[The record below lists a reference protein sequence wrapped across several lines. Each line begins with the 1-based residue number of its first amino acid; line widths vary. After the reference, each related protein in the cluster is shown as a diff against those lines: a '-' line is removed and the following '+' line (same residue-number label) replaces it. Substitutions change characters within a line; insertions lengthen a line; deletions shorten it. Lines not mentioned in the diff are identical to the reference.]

1 MQHIS
6 HKRDRNFTETYEV
19 ENLCPSVVQI
29 AAPQLSRFWRGPSF
43 NAAPP
48 LSDSHLRQSVS
59 FLCLPCGTPAE
70 NVADVT
76 LEAVKVWDDQPSFEG
91 LVDQNDA
98 RFDHPVDSEF
108 FNKLRFD
115 EKKFNL
121 LFQSFKIY
129 FWNWE
134 KSSLIFSMLSGSKL
148 LVGHPSTPSTLHL
161 HVVMAAISYRYQVLY
176 FHPQYPVSFLLTC
189 QDARGRY
196 FWGSSSRVWD
206 EGLTEGFPSF
216 PAPL

>member
-1 MQHIS
+1 M
-6 HKRDRNFTETYEV
+6 

-115 EKKFNL
+115 EKKCNFQNIL
-121 LFQSFKIY
+121 LELGEVQLDILDALCVKVTRWASLDPLHTAHTCCNGSNFLQIS
-129 FWNWE
+129 
-134 KSSLIFSMLSGSKL
+134 SSLLP
-148 LVGHPSTPSTLHL
+148 PSIP
-161 HVVMAAISYRYQVLY
+161 
-176 FHPQYPVSFLLTC
+176 
-189 QDARGRY
+189 
-196 FWGSSSRVWD
+196 
-206 EGLTEGFPSF
+206 
-216 PAPL
+216 